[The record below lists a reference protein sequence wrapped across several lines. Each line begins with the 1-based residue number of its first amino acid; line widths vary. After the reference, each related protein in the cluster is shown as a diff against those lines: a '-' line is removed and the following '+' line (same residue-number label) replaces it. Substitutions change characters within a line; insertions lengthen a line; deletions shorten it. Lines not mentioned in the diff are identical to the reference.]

1 MDQYDRRAYD
11 LSYQAELAANSEP
24 VTGQD
29 PDGLPMPFSLSA
41 VFDNPPQLSPP
52 VIEGVLRQGHKML
65 LSGPSKAGKS
75 FALMELCIA
84 IAEGMNWFGNRCKK
98 GKVLYINMEIDR
110 RSCINRIKKIYE
122 AYSHLFEAQNTDN
135 ITIWSLRGYA
145 RPISQLKDKIIETAK
160 NDYVAIVLDPLY
172 KVMEGDENSNADVSK
187 MVAFFDEIT
196 EKTGASMI
204 YAHHFAKGNSGDK
217 DVIDRAAGAG
227 TFARDA
233 DALVTLTQL
242 DTDNENGDTAWRT
255 EYVIREFPPKKPYDV
270 WFRYPLHEFDD
281 DLKTETIITSET
293 KKQKRR
299 DAASHQKKDKTTE
312 DILGVIEN
320 VSDSEGKFLFSR
332 FYNFYQG
339 VEKVSDPTARSR
351 LKALGYYPDENCPPG
366 GTPYWRKKE

>member
-1 MDQYDRRAYD
+1 
-11 LSYQAELAANSEP
+11 
-24 VTGQD
+24 
-29 PDGLPMPFSLSA
+29 
-41 VFDNPPQLSPP
+41 
-52 VIEGVLRQGHKML
+52 
-65 LSGPSKAGKS
+65 
-75 FALMELCIA
+75 
-84 IAEGMNWFGNRCKK
+84 
-98 GKVLYINMEIDR
+98 
-110 RSCINRIKKIYE
+110 
-122 AYSHLFEAQNTDN
+122 
-135 ITIWSLRGYA
+135 
-145 RPISQLKDKIIETAK
+145 
-160 NDYVAIVLDPLY
+160 
-172 KVMEGDENSNADVSK
+172 
-187 MVAFFDEIT
+187 
-196 EKTGASMI
+196 MI

-270 WFRYPLHEFDD
+270 WFRYPLHEFDE